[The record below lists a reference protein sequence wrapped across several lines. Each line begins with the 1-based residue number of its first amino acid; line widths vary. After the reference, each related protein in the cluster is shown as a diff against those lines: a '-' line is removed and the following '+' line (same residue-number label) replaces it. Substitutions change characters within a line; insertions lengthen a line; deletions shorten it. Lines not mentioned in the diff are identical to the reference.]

1 MLTHGWI
8 PLHDD
13 DLHPSSHPLLLL
25 QPVGD
30 GPSHHAPSH
39 DHDVR
44 PLRRQV
50 GVDLQRSPAAAW
62 KNICSFLLHS
72 CQLSLQVR
80 VTQELKQI
88 HGEQMSQLQ
97 INHQTQCD
105 LLEDL
110 RTFSLKRVAVEKDYA
125 QALQKLANQ
134 YLKRDW
140 PDSEKDEEPDHR
152 NMYWVWKAYLEATVQ
167 ATQSRISS
175 CENYKVQVADPAKT
189 ARLQKEQQLR
199 KCIEQL
205 TVVQAELQES
215 VKELTKSRKKYQE
228 AELMAQAVRD
238 KAELEAKS
246 RLSLFQSKS
255 SLQRATVKLKAKRN
269 ECSSKATHARND
281 YLLTLA
287 AANAHQRRYY
297 TTDLMDCI
305 KVLDGRIYEQVKDYL
320 VSLCQTELETYQA
333 VHDTFNQLLNSSTRV
348 AQEFHQQFFVQKNL
362 LFQQSPD
369 FSYQPVDSDTVV
381 QLQTESGTAE
391 GHSLDKEARKWASR
405 VAREY
410 KSIIH
415 TQRALEEYSAQEASE
430 QNGELESKM
439 EVARQSLRRAETVK
453 AKAEARLDLLR
464 QAGVAVETWL
474 KSAMNQVME
483 ELENERWNN
492 LSTHDP
498 SLSGTADLERE
509 DEEEMEDSGEVLDES
524 SSSPSSTLKNYPLTC
539 KVLYSYKASQ
549 PDELTIEE
557 QEILEVIDD
566 GDMEDWVK
574 ARNRSG
580 QVGYVPEKYLQLPSS
595 NSLLSMLQSLATL
608 DARSHSSSNSTEPET
623 ELPSGSVNGDSSVSF
638 AKALYDYAGQTE
650 EELSFPEGA
659 IIRILSRET
668 HEDDGFWEGEFNG
681 LVGVF
686 PAVLVEDLAGLSEN
700 GEGQKPGSSQVSPSG
715 SAQSDRSPS
724 SLFQPGPLHSSP
736 LQTPTLSSPVSSPC
750 SATASPVGRP
760 PSYHNGDHRPPPASR
775 KSPYHSPARG
785 SLQPPKYPEGG
796 TIRPVRA
803 APPPPKQHPRGQV
816 KRKEEVEIT
825 LV

>member
-1 MLTHGWI
+1 M
-8 PLHDD
+8 
-13 DLHPSSHPLLLL
+13 
-25 QPVGD
+25 QP
-30 GPSHHAPSH
+30 PP
-39 DHDVR
+39 R
-44 PLRRQV
+44 
-50 GVDLQRSPAAAW
+50 
-62 KNICSFLLHS
+62 K
-72 CQLSLQVR
+72 VR
-80 VTQELKQI
+80 VTQGLKQT
-88 HGEQMSQLQ
+88 HAEQMSRLH
-97 INHQTQCD
+97 IKHQAECD

-110 RTFSLKRVAVEKDYA
+110 RSFSLKRAAVERDYA

-134 YLKRDW
+134 YLKREW
-140 PDSEKDEEPDHR
+140 PDSLTEEQADHR
-152 NMYWVWKAYLEATVQ
+152 NMYCVWRAYLEGTVQ
-167 ATQSRISS
+167 VTQSRISS
-175 CENYKVQVADPAKT
+175 CDNYKVQVADPAKT

-228 AELMAQAVRD
+228 AETMAQAVRE
-238 KAELEAKS
+238 KAELDAKS
-246 RLSLFQSKS
+246 KLSLFQSRS
-255 SLQRATVKLKAKRN
+255 SLQRASVKLKAKRS
-269 ECSSKATHARND
+269 ECNTKATHARND

-287 AANAHQRRYY
+287 AANAHQQCYY
-297 TTDLMDCI
+297 NTDLMDCI
-305 KVLDGRIYEQVKDYL
+305 KILDGRIYHQVKDYL

-333 VHDTFNQLLNSSTRV
+333 VHNTFNQLLNSSNGV
-348 AQEFHQQFFVQKNL
+348 LQEFHQQLFVQKNPM
-362 LFQQSPD
+362 FQQTPN
-369 FSYQPVDSDTVV
+369 FLYQPIDSDMVM

-391 GHSLDKEARKWASR
+391 EHSLDKEARKWASR

-415 TQRALEEYSAQEASE
+415 TQRALEEYGTPESSE
-430 QNGELESKM
+430 INSELETKM
-439 EVARQSLRRAETVK
+439 EVAKQSLRRAKTVK
-453 AKAEARLDLLR
+453 VKAEARLDLLR
-464 QAGVAVETWL
+464 QAGIAVETWL

-492 LSTHDP
+492 LGTHDP
-498 SLSGTADLERE
+498 SLSGTADLDQE
-509 DEEEMEDSGEVLDES
+509 DEEELEDSGEVLDDS

-595 NSLLSMLQSLATL
+595 NSLLSMLQSLAAL

-623 ELPSGSVNGDSSVSF
+623 ELPTGSVNGDSSVSF
-638 AKALYDYAGQTE
+638 AKALYDYAGQTDD
-650 EELSFPEGA
+650 ELSFPEGA

-681 LVGVF
+681 VVGVF
-686 PAVLVEDLAGLSEN
+686 PAVLVEDLTSGGEN
-700 GEGQKPGSSQVSPSG
+700 GDGHRDG
-715 SAQSDRSPS
+715 SA
-724 SLFQPGPLHSSP
+724 QPGPLHGSP
-736 LQTPTLSSPVSSPC
+736 LQTPTISSPQSSPR
-750 SATASPVGRP
+750 SATASPIGRP
-760 PSYHNGDHRPPPASR
+760 PSYHNGHHRPPPAPH
-775 KSPYHSPARG
+775 KSPFQSPAQG
-785 SLQPPKYPEGG
+785 SPQPPKYPENGSG

-816 KRKEEVEIT
+816 KRREEVEIT

>member
-1 MLTHGWI
+1 M
-8 PLHDD
+8 
-13 DLHPSSHPLLLL
+13 
-25 QPVGD
+25 QP
-30 GPSHHAPSH
+30 PP
-39 DHDVR
+39 R
-44 PLRRQV
+44 
-50 GVDLQRSPAAAW
+50 
-62 KNICSFLLHS
+62 K
-72 CQLSLQVR
+72 VR
-80 VTQELKQI
+80 VTQELK
-88 HGEQMSQLQ
+88 HTHAEQMSRLQ
-97 INHQTQCD
+97 IKHQTECD

-110 RTFSLKRVAVEKDYA
+110 RSFSQKRAAIERDYA

-134 YLKRDW
+134 YLKREW
-140 PDSEKDEEPDHR
+140 PETEEPSDHR
-152 NMYWVWKAYLEATVQ
+152 NMYCVWRAYLEGTVQ
-167 ATQSRISS
+167 ATQSRIST
-175 CENYKVQVADPAKT
+175 CDNYKVQVADAAKM

-228 AELMAQAVRD
+228 AETMAQAVRE
-238 KAELEAKS
+238 KAELDAKS
-246 RLSLFQSKS
+246 KLSLFQSRS
-255 SLQRATVKLKAKRN
+255 SLQRASVKLKAKRS
-269 ECSSKATHARND
+269 ECNSKSTHARND
-281 YLLTLA
+281 YLLMLA
-287 AANAHQRRYY
+287 AANAHQQRYY
-297 TTDLMDCI
+297 NTDLMDCI
-305 KVLDGRIYEQVKDYL
+305 KILDGSIYEQVKDYL
-320 VSLCQTELETYQA
+320 VSLCQTELETYQT
-333 VHDTFNQLLNSSTRV
+333 VHNIFNQLLNSSNGV
-348 AQEFHQQFFVQKNL
+348 LQEFHQQLFVQKNPT
-362 LFQQSPD
+362 FQQAPD
-369 FSYQPVDSDTVV
+369 FIFQPVDSDTVM
-381 QLQTESGTAE
+381 QLQKESGTAE
-391 GHSLDKEARKWASR
+391 EHSLDKEARKWASR

-415 TQRALEEYSAQEASE
+415 TQKALEEYGTQEASE
-430 QNGELESKM
+430 PNNSELETKM

-464 QAGVAVETWL
+464 EAGVAVETWL

-498 SLSGTADLERE
+498 SLSVTADLERE
-509 DEEEMEDSGEVLDES
+509 DEEEMEDSGEVLDDS

-595 NSLLSMLQSLATL
+595 NSLLSMLQSLAAL

-623 ELPSGSVNGDSSVSF
+623 ELPTGSVNGDSSVSF

-650 EELSFPEGA
+650 DELSFPEGA

-681 LVGVF
+681 IVGVF
-686 PAVLVEDLAGLSEN
+686 PAVLVEDLTGSSEN
-700 GEGQKPGSSQVSPSG
+700 GDGQRDGSPQASPSTL
-715 SAQSDRSPS
+715 AQSERSPRGP
-724 SLFQPGPLHSSP
+724 FQPGPLHSSP
-736 LQTPTLSSPVSSPC
+736 LQTPTVSSPVSSPC
-750 SATASPVGRP
+750 SATASPIGRP
-760 PSYHNGDHRPPPASR
+760 PSYHNGHHRPPPAPQ
-775 KSPYHSPARG
+775 KSPFHSPAQ
-785 SLQPPKYPEGG
+785 SSPQPPKYPESSGG

-816 KRKEEVEIT
+816 KRREEVEIT

>member
-1 MLTHGWI
+1 M
-8 PLHDD
+8 
-13 DLHPSSHPLLLL
+13 
-25 QPVGD
+25 
-30 GPSHHAPSH
+30 
-39 DHDVR
+39 
-44 PLRRQV
+44 
-50 GVDLQRSPAAAW
+50 
-62 KNICSFLLHS
+62 N
-72 CQLSLQVR
+72 
-80 VTQELKQI
+80 
-88 HGEQMSQLQ
+88 QLQ
-97 INHQTQCD
+97 IKHQAQCD

-110 RTFSLKRVAVEKDYA
+110 RTFSQKRTAVERDYA

-134 YLKRDW
+134 YLKREW
-140 PDSEKDEEPDHR
+140 PETVTEDQADHR
-152 NMYWVWKAYLEATVQ
+152 NMYCVWRAYLEGTVQ
-167 ATQSRISS
+167 ATQFRIGA
-175 CENYKVQVADPAKT
+175 CDNYKVQVADPVKT

-228 AELMAQAVRD
+228 AETMAQAVRE
-238 KAELEAKS
+238 KAELDAKS
-246 RLSLFQSKS
+246 KLSLFQSKS
-255 SLQRATVKLKAKRN
+255 SLQRASVKLKAKRN
-269 ECSSKATHARND
+269 ECNSKASHARND

-287 AANAHQRRYY
+287 AANAHQQRYY
-297 TTDLMDCI
+297 STDLMDCI
-305 KVLDGRIYEQVKDYL
+305 KVLDGKIYEQVKDYL
-320 VSLCQTELETYQA
+320 VSLCQTELEMYQA
-333 VHDTFNQLLNSSTRV
+333 VHNTFNQLLTSSNGV
-348 AQEFHQQFFVQKNL
+348 LQEFHQQLFVQKNPM
-362 LFQQSPD
+362 FQQAPD
-369 FSYQPVDSDTVV
+369 FLYQPIDSDTVM
-381 QLQTESGTAE
+381 QLQRESGVTE
-391 GHSLDKEARKWASR
+391 EHSLDKEARKWASR

-415 TQRALEEYSAQEASE
+415 TQRTMEEYGTQETSE
-430 QNGELESKM
+430 QSSELEIKM

-453 AKAEARLDLLR
+453 VKAEARLDLLR

-509 DEEEMEDSGEVLDES
+509 DEEEMEDSGEVLDDS
-524 SSSPSSTLKNYPLTC
+524 SSSPSSTLRNYPLTC

-595 NSLLSMLQSLATL
+595 NSLLSMLQSLAAL
-608 DARSHSSSNSTEPET
+608 DARSHSSSNSTEPEIEVPT
-623 ELPSGSVNGDSSVSF
+623 GSVNGDSSVSF
-638 AKALYDYAGQTE
+638 AKALYDYAGQTDD
-650 EELSFPEGA
+650 ELSFPEGA

-681 LVGVF
+681 VVGVF
-686 PAVLVEDLAGLSEN
+686 PAVLVEDLTGVSEN
-700 GEGQKPGSSQVSPSG
+700 GDGQRHGGSQASPSTL
-715 SAQSDRSPS
+715 AQCDRSPCS
-724 SLFQPGPLHSSP
+724 PFQPGPLHSSP
-736 LQTPTLSSPVSSPC
+736 LQTPTMSSPASSPC
-750 SATASPVGRP
+750 SATASPIGRP
-760 PSYHNGDHRPPPASR
+760 PAYHNGHHRPPPAPH
-775 KSPYHSPARG
+775 KSPYHSPAQG
-785 SLQPPKYPEGG
+785 SPQPPKYPESGAG

-816 KRKEEVEIT
+816 KRREEVEIT

>member
-1 MLTHGWI
+1 M
-8 PLHDD
+8 
-13 DLHPSSHPLLLL
+13 
-25 QPVGD
+25 QP
-30 GPSHHAPSH
+30 PP
-39 DHDVR
+39 R
-44 PLRRQV
+44 
-50 GVDLQRSPAAAW
+50 
-62 KNICSFLLHS
+62 K
-72 CQLSLQVR
+72 VR
-80 VTQELKQI
+80 VTQELK
-88 HGEQMSQLQ
+88 HTHAEQTSRLQ
-97 INHQTQCD
+97 IKHQTECD

-110 RTFSLKRVAVEKDYA
+110 RTFSQKRAAVERDYA

-134 YLKRDW
+134 YLKREW
-140 PDSEKDEEPDHR
+140 PDSLTEEQAEHGS
-152 NMYWVWKAYLEATVQ
+152 MYWVWRAYLEGTVQ
-167 ATQSRISS
+167 VTQSRISA
-175 CENYKVQVADPAKT
+175 CDNYKVQVADPAKT
-189 ARLQKEQQLR
+189 GRLQKEQQLR

-228 AELMAQAVRD
+228 AETMAQAVRE
-238 KAELEAKS
+238 KAELDAKS
-246 RLSLFQSKS
+246 KLSLFQSRS
-255 SLQRATVKLKAKRN
+255 SLQRASVKLKAKRS
-269 ECSSKATHARND
+269 ECNSRATHARND
-281 YLLTLA
+281 YLLMLA
-287 AANAHQRRYY
+287 AANAHQQRYY
-297 TTDLMDCI
+297 DTDLTDCI

-320 VSLCQTELETYQA
+320 VSLCQTELESYQA
-333 VHDTFNQLLNSSTRV
+333 VHDTFNQLLNSSNGV
-348 AQEFHQQFFVQKNL
+348 LQEFHQQLFVQKNL
-362 LFQQSPD
+362 MFQQASD
-369 FSYQPVDSDTVV
+369 FSFQPVDSDTVM
-381 QLQTESGTAE
+381 QLQKESGTSE
-391 GHSLDKEARKWASR
+391 EHSLDKEARKWASR

-410 KSIIH
+410 KSVIH
-415 TQRALEEYSAQEASE
+415 TQRALEGYGTQESSE
-430 QNGELESKM
+430 QNNGELETKM

-453 AKAEARLDLLR
+453 VKAEARLDLLR

-509 DEEEMEDSGEVLDES
+509 DEEEMEDSGEVLDDS

-557 QEILEVIDD
+557 QEMLEVIDD

-574 ARNRSG
+574 ARNRGG

-595 NSLLSMLQSLATL
+595 NSLLSMLQALAAL

-623 ELPSGSVNGDSSVSF
+623 ELATGSVNGDSSVSF

-650 EELSFPEGA
+650 DELSFPEGA

-681 LVGVF
+681 VVGVF
-686 PAVLVEDLAGLSEN
+686 PAVLVEDLTGGSEN
-700 GEGQKPGSSQVSPSG
+700 GDGQRDGSSQASPSPL
-715 SAQSDRSPS
+715 ALSDRSP
-724 SLFQPGPLHSSP
+724 LGPFQPGPLHSSP
-736 LQTPTLSSPVSSPC
+736 LQTPTVSSPLSSPC
-750 SATASPVGRP
+750 SATASPIGRP
-760 PSYHNGDHRPPPASR
+760 PSYHNGHHRPPPAPH
-775 KSPYHSPARG
+775 KSPFQSPVQG
-785 SLQPPKYPEGG
+785 SAQPPKYPESSSG

-816 KRKEEVEIT
+816 KRREEVEIT

>member
-1 MLTHGWI
+1 M
-8 PLHDD
+8 
-13 DLHPSSHPLLLL
+13 
-25 QPVGD
+25 QP
-30 GPSHHAPSH
+30 PP
-39 DHDVR
+39 R
-44 PLRRQV
+44 
-50 GVDLQRSPAAAW
+50 
-62 KNICSFLLHS
+62 K
-72 CQLSLQVR
+72 VR
-80 VTQELKQI
+80 VTQELK
-88 HGEQMSQLQ
+88 HTHAEQMSRLH
-97 INHQTQCD
+97 IKHQTECD

-110 RTFSLKRVAVEKDYA
+110 RTFSQKRAAVERDYA

-134 YLKRDW
+134 YLKREW
-140 PDSEKDEEPDHR
+140 PDNLSEEQADHR
-152 NMYWVWKAYLEATVQ
+152 NIYCVWRAYLEGTVQ
-167 ATQSRISS
+167 VTQSRISA
-175 CENYKVQVADPAKT
+175 CDNYKVQVADPAKT

-205 TVVQAELQES
+205 TVVQAELQDS
-215 VKELTKSRKKYQE
+215 VKDLTKSRKKYQE
-228 AELMAQAVRD
+228 AETMAQAVRE
-238 KAELEAKS
+238 KAELDAKS
-246 RLSLFQSKS
+246 KLSLFQSRS
-255 SLQRATVKLKAKRN
+255 SLQRASVKLKAKRS
-269 ECSSKATHARND
+269 ECNSKATHARND

-287 AANAHQRRYY
+287 AANAHQQRYY
-297 TTDLMDCI
+297 DTDLTDCI

-333 VHDTFNQLLNSSTRV
+333 VHNTFNQLLNSSNAVR
-348 AQEFHQQFFVQKNL
+348 QEFQQQLFVEKNPM
-362 LFQQSPD
+362 FQQAAD
-369 FSYQPVDSDTVV
+369 FLYQPIDSDTVM
-381 QLQTESGTAE
+381 QLQKESGTAE
-391 GHSLDKEARKWASR
+391 EHSLDKEARKWASR

-415 TQRALEEYSAQEASE
+415 TQRALEEYGTQETSE
-430 QNGELESKM
+430 QNNTELETKM

-453 AKAEARLDLLR
+453 VKAEARLDLLR

-509 DEEEMEDSGEVLDES
+509 DEEEMEDSGEVLDDS

-580 QVGYVPEKYLQLPSS
+580 QIGYVPEKYLQLPSS
-595 NSLLSMLQSLATL
+595 NSLLSMLQCLAAL

-623 ELPSGSVNGDSSVSF
+623 ELPTGSVNGDSSVSF
-638 AKALYDYAGQTE
+638 AKALYDYAGQTDD
-650 EELSFPEGA
+650 ELSFPEGA

-681 LVGVF
+681 VVGVF
-686 PAVLVEDLAGLSEN
+686 PAVLVEDLAGASEN
-700 GEGQKPGSSQVSPSG
+700 GDGQRDG
-715 SAQSDRSPS
+715 SAQASPSTLAQCDRSPRS
-724 SLFQPGPLHSSP
+724 PFQPGPLHSSP
-736 LQTPTLSSPVSSPC
+736 LQTPTMSSPQSSPC
-750 SATASPVGRP
+750 SATASPIGRP
-760 PSYHNGDHRPPPASR
+760 PSYHNGHHRPPPAPH
-775 KSPYHSPARG
+775 KSPFQSPVQG
-785 SLQPPKYPEGG
+785 SPQPPKYPETGSG

-816 KRKEEVEIT
+816 KRREEVEIT

>member
-1 MLTHGWI
+1 M
-8 PLHDD
+8 
-13 DLHPSSHPLLLL
+13 
-25 QPVGD
+25 QP
-30 GPSHHAPSH
+30 PP
-39 DHDVR
+39 R
-44 PLRRQV
+44 
-50 GVDLQRSPAAAW
+50 
-62 KNICSFLLHS
+62 K
-72 CQLSLQVR
+72 VR
-80 VTQELKQI
+80 VTQELK
-88 HGEQMSQLQ
+88 HTHAEQMSRLH
-97 INHQTQCD
+97 IKHQAECD

-110 RTFSLKRVAVEKDYA
+110 RTFSQKRAAIERDYA

-134 YLKRDW
+134 YLKREW
-140 PDSEKDEEPDHR
+140 PDSLTDEQEDQR
-152 NMYWVWKAYLEATVQ
+152 NMYCVWRAYLEGTVQ
-167 ATQSRISS
+167 VTQSRISA
-175 CENYKVQVADPAKT
+175 CDNYKVQVADPAKT
-189 ARLQKEQQLR
+189 VRLQKEQQLR
-199 KCIEQL
+199 KCIDQL

-228 AELMAQAVRD
+228 AETMAQAVRE
-238 KAELEAKS
+238 KAELDAKS
-246 RLSLFQSKS
+246 KLSLFQSRS
-255 SLQRATVKLKAKRN
+255 SLQRATVKLKAKRS
-269 ECSSKATHARND
+269 ECNSKATHARND

-287 AANAHQRRYY
+287 AANAHQQRYY
-297 TTDLMDCI
+297 DTDLVDCI

-320 VSLCQTELETYQA
+320 VSLCQTELESYQA
-333 VHDTFNQLLNSSTRV
+333 VHNTFNHLLNSSNGV
-348 AQEFHQQFFVQKNL
+348 LQEFHQQLFVQKNL
-362 LFQQSPD
+362 MFQQAADFLFQPI
-369 FSYQPVDSDTVV
+369 DSDTVM
-381 QLQTESGTAE
+381 QLLKESGTAE
-391 GHSLDKEARKWASR
+391 EHSLDKEARKWASR

-415 TQRALEEYSAQEASE
+415 TQRALEEFETQESSE
-430 QNGELESKM
+430 QNNSELETKM

-453 AKAEARLDLLR
+453 VKAEARLDLLR

-509 DEEEMEDSGEVLDES
+509 DEEEMEDSGEVLDDS

-595 NSLLSMLQSLATL
+595 NSLLSMLQALAAL

-623 ELPSGSVNGDSSVSF
+623 ELPTGSVNGDSSVSF
-638 AKALYDYAGQTE
+638 AKALYDYAGQTDD
-650 EELSFPEGA
+650 ELSFPEGA

-681 LVGVF
+681 VVGVF
-686 PAVLVEDLAGLSEN
+686 PAVLVEDLTGASEN
-700 GEGQKPGSSQVSPSG
+700 GDGQRDG
-715 SAQSDRSPS
+715 SAQASPSPLAQCDRSPRS
-724 SLFQPGPLHSSP
+724 PFQPGPLHSSP
-736 LQTPTLSSPVSSPC
+736 LQTPTMSSPQSSPC
-750 SATASPVGRP
+750 SATASPIGRP
-760 PSYHNGDHRPPPASR
+760 PSYHNGHHRPPPAPH
-775 KSPYHSPARG
+775 KSPFQSPAQG
-785 SLQPPKYPEGG
+785 SPQPPKYPESGSG

-816 KRKEEVEIT
+816 KRREEVEIT

>member
-1 MLTHGWI
+1 M
-8 PLHDD
+8 
-13 DLHPSSHPLLLL
+13 
-25 QPVGD
+25 QP
-30 GPSHHAPSH
+30 PP
-39 DHDVR
+39 R
-44 PLRRQV
+44 
-50 GVDLQRSPAAAW
+50 
-62 KNICSFLLHS
+62 K
-72 CQLSLQVR
+72 VR
-80 VTQELKQI
+80 VTQGLKQT
-88 HGEQMSQLQ
+88 HAEQMNRLH
-97 INHQTQCD
+97 IKHQTECD

-110 RTFSLKRVAVEKDYA
+110 RSFSQKRAAVERDYA

-134 YLKRDW
+134 YLKREW
-140 PDSEKDEEPDHR
+140 PESLTDEQTDHR
-152 NMYWVWKAYLEATVQ
+152 NMYCVWRAYLEGTLKV
-167 ATQSRISS
+167 TQSRISA
-175 CENYKVQVADPAKT
+175 CDNYKVQVADPAKT
-189 ARLQKEQQLR
+189 VRLQKEQQLR
-199 KCIEQL
+199 KSIEQL
-205 TVVQAELQES
+205 TMVQAELQES

-228 AELMAQAVRD
+228 AETMAQAVRE
-238 KAELEAKS
+238 KAELDAKFK
-246 RLSLFQSKS
+246 LSLFQSRS
-255 SLQRATVKLKAKRN
+255 SLQRASVKLKAKRS
-269 ECSSKATHARND
+269 ECNSKATHARND

-287 AANAHQRRYY
+287 AANAHQQRYY
-297 TTDLMDCI
+297 NTDLMDCI
-305 KVLDGRIYEQVKDYL
+305 KILDGRIYEQVKDYL
-320 VSLCQTELETYQA
+320 VSLCQTELETYEA
-333 VHDTFNQLLNSSTRV
+333 VHNTFSQLLNSSNEV
-348 AQEFHQQFFVQKNL
+348 LQEFHQQLFVHKNPM
-362 LFQQSPD
+362 FQQAPD
-369 FSYQPVDSDTVV
+369 FLYQPIDSDTVV
-381 QLQTESGTAE
+381 QLQRESGSAE
-391 GHSLDKEARKWASR
+391 EHSLDKEARKWASR

-415 TQRALEEYSAQEASE
+415 TQRALEEYGTLELSE
-430 QNGELESKM
+430 QNNSELETKM

-453 AKAEARLDLLR
+453 VKAEARLDLLR

-509 DEEEMEDSGEVLDES
+509 DEEQMEDSGEVLDDS
-524 SSSPSSTLKNYPLTC
+524 SSSPSSTLRNYPLTC

-595 NSLLSMLQSLATL
+595 NSLLSMLQSLAAL

-623 ELPSGSVNGDSSVSF
+623 DLPTGSVNGDSSVSF
-638 AKALYDYAGQTE
+638 AKALYDYAGQTD

-681 LVGVF
+681 VVGVF
-686 PAVLVEDLAGLSEN
+686 PAVLVEDLTSSSEN
-700 GEGQKPGSSQVSPSG
+700 GDGQRDG
-715 SAQSDRSPS
+715 SAQASPSTLTQCDRSPRS
-724 SLFQPGPLHSSP
+724 PFQPGPLHSSP
-736 LQTPTLSSPVSSPC
+736 LQTPTMSSPQSSPC
-750 SATASPVGRP
+750 SATASPIGRP
-760 PSYHNGDHRPPPASR
+760 PSYHNGHHRVPPAPH
-775 KSPYHSPARG
+775 KSPFQSPVQG
-785 SLQPPKYPEGG
+785 SPQPPKYPECGSG

-816 KRKEEVEIT
+816 KRREEVEIT

>member
-1 MLTHGWI
+1 M
-8 PLHDD
+8 
-13 DLHPSSHPLLLL
+13 
-25 QPVGD
+25 QP
-30 GPSHHAPSH
+30 PPRK
-39 DHDVR
+39 VR
-44 PLRRQV
+44 L
-50 GVDLQRSPAAAW
+50 
-62 KNICSFLLHS
+62 
-72 CQLSLQVR
+72 
-80 VTQELKQI
+80 TQELKHTQA
-88 HGEQMSQLQ
+88 EQMSQLQ
-97 INHQTQCD
+97 IKHQTECE

-110 RTFSLKRVAVEKDYA
+110 RTFSQKRAAVEKDYA

-140 PDSEKDEEPDHR
+140 PESVAEKSADHR
-152 NMYWVWKAYLEATVQ
+152 NMFCVWRAYLEGTVQ
-167 ATQSRISS
+167 ATQSRVGA
-175 CENYKVQVADPAKT
+175 CDNYKVQVGDSAKT

-199 KCIEQL
+199 KCIDQL
-205 TVVQAELQES
+205 TAIQAELQDS

-228 AELMAQAVRD
+228 AETMAQAVRE
-238 KAELEAKS
+238 KTELETKS
-246 RLSLFQSKS
+246 KLSLFQSRS
-255 SLQRATVKLKAKRN
+255 SLHRATLKLKAKRS
-269 ECSSKATHARND
+269 ECNSKATHARND

-287 AANAHQRRYY
+287 AANAHLQRYY
-297 TTDLMDCI
+297 TTDLTDCI
-305 KVLDGRIYEQVKDYL
+305 KTLDGKIYEQVKDYL
-320 VSLCQTELETYQA
+320 ASLCQTELEMYQA
-333 VHDTFNQLLNSSTRV
+333 AHNTFNQILSSTNGV
-348 AQEFHQQFFVQKNL
+348 LQEFHQQMFVQKNL
-362 LFQQSPD
+362 LFQQPSG
-369 FSYQPVDSDTVV
+369 FLYQPIDSDTVM
-381 QLQTESGTAE
+381 QLQRESGTAE
-391 GHSLDKEARKWASR
+391 EHNLDKEARKWASR

-415 TQRALEEYSAQEASE
+415 TQKALEEYGAQEALE
-430 QNGELESKM
+430 QNGDLETKM

-453 AKAEARLDLLR
+453 VKAEARLDQLR

-509 DEEEMEDSGEVLDES
+509 DEEEMEDSGEVLDDS

-595 NSLLSMLQSLATL
+595 NSLLSMLQSLAAL

-623 ELPSGSVNGDSSVSF
+623 ELQTSSANGDSSVSF
-638 AKALYDYAGQTE
+638 AKALYDYAGQTA

-681 LVGVF
+681 IVGVF
-686 PAVLVEDLAGLSEN
+686 PAVLVEDLSGVSEN
-700 GEGQKPGSSQVSPSG
+700 GDGQREG
-715 SAQSDRSPS
+715 SAQASPSTLAQCDRSPCS
-724 SLFQPGPLHSSP
+724 PFQSVPLHSSP
-736 LQTPTLSSPVSSPC
+736 LQTPTTSSPGSSPC
-750 SATASPVGRP
+750 SATASPIGRL
-760 PSYHNGDHRPPPASR
+760 PSYHNGHLRPPPTPH
-775 KSPYHSPARG
+775 KSPYHSPAQG
-785 SLQPPKYPEGG
+785 SPQPPKYPEGGAG

-816 KRKEEVEIT
+816 KPREEVEIT

>member
-1 MLTHGWI
+1 M
-8 PLHDD
+8 
-13 DLHPSSHPLLLL
+13 
-25 QPVGD
+25 QP
-30 GPSHHAPSH
+30 PP
-39 DHDVR
+39 R
-44 PLRRQV
+44 
-50 GVDLQRSPAAAW
+50 
-62 KNICSFLLHS
+62 K
-72 CQLSLQVR
+72 VR
-80 VTQELKQI
+80 VTQELK
-88 HGEQMSQLQ
+88 HTHAEQMSRLH
-97 INHQTQCD
+97 IKHQTECD

-110 RTFSLKRVAVEKDYA
+110 RTFSQKRAAVERDYA

-134 YLKRDW
+134 YLKREW
-140 PDSEKDEEPDHR
+140 PDSPTDEQADQR
-152 NMYWVWKAYLEATVQ
+152 NMYCVWKDYLEGTIQV
-167 ATQSRISS
+167 TQSRISA
-175 CENYKVQVADPAKT
+175 CDNYKVQVADPAKT
-189 ARLQKEQQLR
+189 VRLQKEQQLR
-199 KCIEQL
+199 KCIDQL
-205 TVVQAELQES
+205 MAVQAELQDS

-228 AELMAQAVRD
+228 AETMAQAVRE
-238 KAELEAKS
+238 KTELEAKS
-246 RLSLFQSKS
+246 KLSLFQSRS
-255 SLQRATVKLKAKRN
+255 SLQRASVKLKAKRS
-269 ECSSKATHARND
+269 ECNSKATHARND

-287 AANAHQRRYY
+287 AANAHQQRYY
-297 TTDLMDCI
+297 STDLMDCI

-333 VHDTFNQLLNSSTRV
+333 VHNTFNQILNSSNGV
-348 AQEFHQQFFVQKNL
+348 AEEFHQQLFVQSNL
-362 LFQQSPD
+362 MFQQAPD
-369 FSYQPVDSDTVV
+369 FLYQPIDSDTVL
-381 QLQTESGTAE
+381 QLEKENGTAE
-391 GHSLDKEARKWASR
+391 EHSLDKEARKWASR

-415 TQRALEEYSAQEASE
+415 TQRALEEYGTQDSSE
-430 QNGELESKM
+430 QNNGEMETKM

-453 AKAEARLDLLR
+453 VKAEARLDLLR

-483 ELENERWNN
+483 ELENDRWNN
-492 LSTHDP
+492 LNTHDP

-509 DEEEMEDSGEVLDES
+509 DEEEMEDSGEVLDDS

-539 KVLYSYKASQ
+539 KVLYSYKSSQ

-595 NSLLSMLQSLATL
+595 NSLLSMLQALAAL

-623 ELPSGSVNGDSSVSF
+623 EIPTSSVNGDSIVSF

-650 EELSFPEGA
+650 DELSFPEGA

-681 LVGVF
+681 VVGVF
-686 PAVLVEDLAGLSEN
+686 PAVLVEDLTGGSEN
-700 GEGQKPGSSQVSPSG
+700 GDGQRDG
-715 SAQSDRSPS
+715 SAQASPSPLAQCDRSPRS
-724 SLFQPGPLHSSP
+724 PFQPGPLHSSP
-736 LQTPTLSSPVSSPC
+736 LQTPTTSSPQSSPC
-750 SATASPVGRP
+750 SATASPIGRP
-760 PSYHNGDHRPPPASR
+760 PSYHNGHHRPPPAPH
-775 KSPYHSPARG
+775 KSPFQSPAQG
-785 SLQPPKYPEGG
+785 SPQPPKYPESGAG

-816 KRKEEVEIT
+816 KRREEVEIT